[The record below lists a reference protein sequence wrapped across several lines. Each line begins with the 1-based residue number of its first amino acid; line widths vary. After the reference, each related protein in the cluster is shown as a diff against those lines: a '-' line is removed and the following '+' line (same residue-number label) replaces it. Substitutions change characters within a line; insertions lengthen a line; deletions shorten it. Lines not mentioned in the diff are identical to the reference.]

1 MLETSARLLR
11 LLSLL
16 QGRRDWSGAE
26 LSARLEISERTLRRD
41 MDRLRTLGYPVASA
55 TGTAGGYRLE
65 RGAAMPPL
73 LLDDDEAVAV
83 ALSLRTATG
92 GTVSGIEEVALRAL
106 AKLEQILPVRLRHR
120 VQAIQEATAPVPA
133 PDFVTTVDAEL
144 LMTLAAACRDRIE
157 LRFDYRAHGG
167 ETTRRTIEPHR
178 LVPMSRRWYLLA
190 WDTAKRD
197 WRTLRVDRIT
207 STPVTG
213 ARFAERALPD
223 DPARYVLRGVT
234 SLAYRYTARVTVH
247 AAPSD
252 LAPWIGTGAG
262 TLTDNGDG
270 TCLLV
275 TGADSLSGLAY
286 LLANVGADF
295 TVHEPADLRDHL
307 AAMGRRLTRA
317 ATATA

>member
-16 QGRRDWSGAE
+16 QGRREWSGAE
-26 LSARLEISERTLRRD
+26 LSARLEISERTVRRD
-41 MDRLRTLGYPVASA
+41 MDRLRTLGYPVASS

-83 ALSLRTATG
+83 ALSLRTAAG
-92 GTVSGIEEVALRAL
+92 GTVAGIEEVSLRAL

-120 VQAIQEATAPVPA
+120 VQAIQAATAPVLPMA
-133 PDFVTTVDAEL
+133 DDQGVDADL

-157 LRFDYRAHGG
+157 VRFDYRSHSG
-167 ETTRRTIEPHR
+167 EATRRTVEPHR

-190 WDTAKRD
+190 WDTSRRD
-197 WRTLRVDRIT
+197 WRTLRVDRIG

-223 DPARYVLRGVT
+223 DDPARYVAARV
-234 SLAYRYTARVTVH
+234 SSQAYRHTARVTLH
-247 AAPSD
+247 APVAE
-252 LAPWIGTGAG
+252 LAGRIGPATG
-262 TLTDNGDG
+262 TLTALDAGS
-270 TCLLV
+270 CQLV
-275 TGADSLSGLAY
+275 TGADSLPGLAF
-286 LLANVGADF
+286 LLASLAVDF
-295 TVHEPADLRDHL
+295 TVHEPPELRAHL
-307 AAMGRRLTRA
+307 AAMATRLANA
-317 ATATA
+317 AGP